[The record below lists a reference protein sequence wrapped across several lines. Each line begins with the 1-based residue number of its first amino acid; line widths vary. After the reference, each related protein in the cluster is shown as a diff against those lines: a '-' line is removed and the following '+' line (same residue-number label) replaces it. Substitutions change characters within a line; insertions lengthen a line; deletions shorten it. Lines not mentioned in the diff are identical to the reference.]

1 MTTKRTYKGKNIEDM
16 SAPELLEA
24 LALAIDALDALK
36 DKRNARLEA
45 EVKRL
50 SKQVRKL

>member
-1 MTTKRTYKGKNIEDM
+1 MKALRTFKGKPIEEM

-24 LALAIDALDALK
+24 LALAIDALDELK